1 MFART
6 KWPLAIPT
14 TKVNR
19 VCSFRGR
26 LAVKR
31 HTVVQRISAE
41 QMKTFPSS
49 TQRGVQVKRKGAGVM
64 WQNQSLLWLVC
75 LCRSRC
81 LEDIWQNRRH
91 MAFAPGYISE
101 HVRLLMVYCVVR
113 MNGEKPDFVFHWH
126 NVCPLDLALGFF
138 SSWKMLICLLGTW
151 KADWGDVEVNGSL
164 QGIMYFLNRT
174 ISERN
179 SNRSLRLLWG
189 CANKCKGLYIMQ
201 PFCVKSPQ
209 DTAGPQ
215 LMNKG

>member
-1 MFART
+1 MRGSQGLWYLIAMFGESTALQNQKAFDRT

-31 HTVVQRISAE
+31 HTVVQCISAE

-81 LEDIWQNRRH
+81 LEDIWHNRRH
-91 MAFAPGYISE
+91 MAFATGYISE
-101 HVRLLMVYCVVR
+101 HFQLLMVYWAVR
-113 MNGEKPDFVFHWH
+113 MWRWKARI
-126 NVCPLDLALGFF
+126 CLPLTQSVSLGYGRSFFFF
-138 SSWKMLICLLGTW
+138 SWKDVNLFVG
-151 KADWGDVEVNGSL
+151 KAE
-164 QGIMYFLNRT
+164 
-174 ISERN
+174 
-179 SNRSLRLLWG
+179 
-189 CANKCKGLYIMQ
+189 
-201 PFCVKSPQ
+201 
-209 DTAGPQ
+209 
-215 LMNKG
+215 